1 MKTITTNELELAMK
15 KETPV
20 LIDVREIFEY
30 NSGHVP
36 GAINIPLSELEQRYE
51 EIPNNSY
58 IICQSG
64 ARSMQACHYLQL
76 NGLDVINISG
86 GTSSWS
92 GGLEY

>member
-1 MKTITTNELELAMK
+1 MKTITTSELELAMK

-51 EIPNNSY
+51 EIPINSCNKLK
-58 IICQSG
+58 CQ
-64 ARSMQACHYLQL
+64 
-76 NGLDVINISG
+76 IKFF
-86 GTSSWS
+86 
-92 GGLEY
+92 